1 MKRWFVTGTDTGIGK
16 TRAACAI
23 IRDLVAQGRKVAA
36 LKPVASGCE
45 RTFDGLRNEDALA
58 MMAIMNVT
66 LSYEEVN
73 PFAYEPAIAPHIAA
87 EEAGRP
93 VDLEHIVAI
102 ANSIDADDLVI
113 EGAGGWSVP
122 LGDELMFADL
132 VRAVDAEVILV
143 VGMKLGCINH
153 AVLTSGQI
161 ARVGCRLGGWIANAI
176 DPHMPVYPKNLITL
190 SKLLPVPMIGEIPW
204 GKKSMQWQKT
214 N

>member
-161 ARVGCRLGGWIANAI
+161 ARDGCRLGGWIANAI